1 MTKFKTHYDSLNV
14 ARSAPASVIKAA
26 YKALSQTYHPDKY
39 AGGPDEALR
48 IMKNINA
55 AYAVLSD
62 TDKRAEHDRWI
73 AWQEK
78 LHANHEARRIM
89 HIINQT
95 HAVPPAES
103 SNTPAQNSSA
113 VRGKYRET
121 LRALVDSL
129 RLGAGKF
136 LGKLNYKL
144 CLAGIAGIIGVA
156 GLVYVAGIKS
166 SAPVNIEGNQDVAN
180 RLQKARQLLKQGQA
194 AKALSLYLPLAEQGN
209 ADAQFQLGLLYID
222 GGAGVAK
229 DDKQAA
235 DWIGKAAEQ
244 GHAEAQTKLGFMY
257 ATGKGVAQNYY
268 AAVDWSYKAAQQGNV
283 AAQYNLGLMYAEGQ
297 GVARDNSLA
306 FSWYSKAAAQGH
318 ARAQYNVGNMYANG
332 LGVEKD
338 SKLAADWYRKAATQG
353 VAEAAAALKQLQR

>member
-14 ARSAPASVIKAA
+14 ARNAPASVIKAA
-26 YKALSQTYHPDKY
+26 YKALCQSYHPDKY
-39 AGGPDEALR
+39 AGGPDEAVR

-73 AWQEK
+73 ALQEK

-95 HAVPPAES
+95 HAAPPTES
-103 SNTPAQNSSA
+103 SNTSSQKSSA
-113 VRGKYRET
+113 VSGRYRE
-121 LRALVDSL
+121 ALGALIDSL
-129 RLGAGKF
+129 RLGAGR
-136 LGKLNYKL
+136 LPGKLNYKL
-144 CLAGIAGIIGVA
+144 CLAGIAGIMGIAALTYVA
-156 GLVYVAGIKS
+156 GLKP
-166 SAPVNIEGNQDVAN
+166 SAPVSVQANQDVAN
-180 RLQKARQLLKQGQA
+180 LLQKARRLLKQGQV
-194 AKALSLYLPLAEQGN
+194 AKALSLYLSLAQQGN

-222 GGAGVAK
+222 GAAGVAK
-229 DDKQAA
+229 DDKLAA
-235 DWIGKAAEQ
+235 DWIGKAAAQ

-297 GVARDNSLA
+297 GAAKDNSLA

-353 VAEAAAALKQLQR
+353 LPEATAALKQLQR